1 MRFAGAFDLA
11 HKRFED
17 LRKSE
22 EQARETK
29 IELGLERVRARAMA
43 MQDSSELSD
52 LVDTVF
58 KELAILDFA
67 LQACIINLIDIEN
80 LCNTVWMK
88 SPDVGNV
95 PDSYLMK
102 FEDYPFHDAMKE
114 GYLKRDAKFIYT
126 IQGTEKKKYD
136 KYLFKDTEFRKISEE
151 AQDSFTSLEKY
162 VCSFTFSNFG
172 GLQTIGQEPLSDEN
186 LDILARFGKV
196 FDLTYTRFN
205 DLKLAEAQARESRI
219 ELALER
225 VRARTMAMQQSE
237 ELGDVATVLFKE
249 LNELV
254 ENLWTCGFVLCEKD
268 RQEDEWWLSTEEGF
282 IPPLFLPNVGDDT
295 HHNIYE
301 AWKNG
306 ASYHTEQ
313 LEGDALKKHYDWLMT
328 IPAAKE
334 AFDDYAGFGN
344 R

>member
-1 MRFAGAFDLA
+1 
-11 HKRFED
+11 
-17 LRKSE
+17 
-22 EQARETK
+22 
-29 IELGLERVRARAMA
+29 
-43 MQDSSELSD
+43 
-52 LVDTVF
+52 
-58 KELAILDFA
+58 
-67 LQACIINLIDIEN
+67 
-80 LCNTVWMK
+80 
-88 SPDVGNV
+88 
-95 PDSYLMK
+95 
-102 FEDYPFHDAMKE
+102 MKE

-126 IQGTEKKKYD
+126 IEGTEKKKYD
-136 KYLFKDTEFRKISEE
+136 NYLFKDTEFRKISKE

-172 GLQTIGQEPLSDEN
+172 GIQTIGQEPLSDEN
-186 LDILARFGKV
+186 LAILARFGKV

-268 RQEDEWWLSTEEGF
+268 RPEDEWWLSTEEGF
-282 IPPLFLPNVGDDT
+282 IPPLFLPNVGDAT

-301 AWKNG
+301 AWKISVHPPPIGREPIDQESQSPRTNIFRSTPG
-306 ASYHTEQ
+306 KLSEIVWFFAKKFQIFRLSFQYMRCFSLASKIDEY
-313 LEGDALKKHYDWLMT
+313 ALPMNHFSLCKNFTLISQSRKKINMHC
-328 IPAAKE
+328 
-334 AFDDYAGFGN
+334 
-344 R
+344 